1 MAKLVNLQ
9 INELS
14 KMRIIGKIVRP
25 NLDMEDNPIPA
36 LWGQC
41 FNDGT
46 FSILDELT
54 EHHIDSSYVGWMS
67 DWNND
72 DGRFTYL
79 CGMLMKPET
88 PVPEGFVYRDIAAST
103 VAIGWIQG
111 LEKETYPVAHEFT
124 QKAMD
129 EHGYKED
136 EDALWCMEL
145 YNCPRFTKPM
155 ENGDIILDYYIPC
168 KKKDN

>member
-1 MAKLVNLQ
+1 MAKLVNLK
-9 INELS
+9 INELP
-14 KMRIIGKIVRP
+14 KIRVIGKTVRL
-25 NLDMEDNPIPA
+25 NLEMGNNPIPV
-36 LWGQC
+36 LWEQC

-46 FSILDELT
+46 FSILEKLM
-54 EHHIDSSYVGWMS
+54 EHHIDSSYVGWMG
-67 DWNND
+67 DWNNG

-79 CGMLMKPET
+79 CGMLMKPEA
-88 PVPEGFVYRDIAAST
+88 PVPEGFVYRDIPAST

-111 LEKETYPVAHEFT
+111 LEKEAYSVAHEYT
-124 QKAMD
+124 QKAME
-129 EHGYKED
+129 EHGYKAD